1 MGPVS
6 GFGFGARPPVCL
18 QGGSWSGRRRQA
30 AAPGWGHGRGR
41 RGAAVPHGWAA
52 VAMAPGRERSSV
64 SGAMTGHQGQVVQ
77 RGPGAG
83 GGPLMTG
90 AQR

>member
-18 QGGSWSGRRRQA
+18 QGGPWSGRRRLGGGSRLGA
-30 AAPGWGHGRGR
+30 W
-41 RGAAVPHGWAA
+41 AAVPHGEAA
-52 VAMAPGRERSSV
+52 VVMAPGRERSSV